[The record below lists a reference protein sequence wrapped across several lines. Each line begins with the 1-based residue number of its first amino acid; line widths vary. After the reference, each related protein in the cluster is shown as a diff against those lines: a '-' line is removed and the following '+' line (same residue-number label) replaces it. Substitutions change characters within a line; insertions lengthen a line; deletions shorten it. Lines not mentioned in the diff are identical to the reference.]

1 MSASSRNDRDWVGN
15 ILILFPFAKV
25 QIDVSDQPPL
35 EAPAVAPLSP
45 MPGPLLYP
53 SLEKNENK
61 IRSS

>member
-1 MSASSRNDRDWVGN
+1 VSASSRNDRDWVGN

-53 SLEKNENK
+53 SL
-61 IRSS
+61 